1 MNIIKIFNNYI
12 MNKKNIE
19 CKKYL
24 NSYILFRQTLFAVAF
39 QVLAVYVAY
48 KCNKRTE
55 TNNKY
60 LSALLAFLFPD
71 IYLMQAGI
79 RKFFLDDYKC

>member
-12 MNKKNIE
+12 MKKNFE

-24 NSYILFRQTLFAVAF
+24 NSYILFRHTLFAVAF

>member
-1 MNIIKIFNNYI
+1 MKNCIMKNCIMKNKIDCTNYI
-12 MNKKNIE
+12 K
-19 CKKYL
+19 
-24 NSYILFRQTLFAVAF
+24 SYILLRQSLFAVAF

-48 KCNKRTE
+48 KCNKRSE

-71 IYLMQAGI
+71 IYLMQAFI
-79 RKFFLDDYKC
+79 RKIFLDDYKC